1 MSTQPPHETQP
12 GPSFAPQGPD
22 AYATPPG
29 GGQPPVPPP
38 GYGSG
43 PGGGAPQPPKK
54 KNWFARHKF
63 LTAVL
68 AVVALIVIVPAV
80 SGGGEEG
87 PTGASRPTQGQ
98 DAADQ
103 PAAADAAAEEDAA
116 EPAAEP
122 EAPAEAEPP
131 AEAGAAGI
139 GEPVRDGKFEF
150 TVTGIEAGVAE
161 IGNESF
167 GEQAQGQFVLVQ
179 LTVTNIGDEPQTL
192 FDDNQTLVDDQGREH
207 SANTMAGIYLED
219 NDTFVNEINPGNTV
233 DGTIVFDIPTD
244 AVPVSIELHDS
255 AFSGGV
261 SVKLQ

>member
-1 MSTQPPHETQP
+1 MSTQPPHEAQS

-43 PGGGAPQPPKK
+43 SGGGAPQPPKK
-54 KNWFARHKF
+54 KSWFARHKV

-68 AVVALIVIVPAV
+68 AVVALIVIIPAI

-87 PTGASRPTQGQ
+87 STGASQPTQGQ

-103 PAAADAAAEEDAA
+103 PAAADAAEEDAA
-116 EPAAEP
+116 EPLPEP
-122 EAPAEAEPP
+122 EAPAEAS
-131 AEAGAAGI
+131 AAGI

-150 TVTGIEAGVAE
+150 TVTGVEPGVAE
-161 IGNESF
+161 VGDEYFS
-167 GEQAQGQFVLVQ
+167 EQAQGQFVLVR
-179 LTVTNIGDEPQTL
+179 LTVSNIGDEAQTL
-192 FDDNQTLVDDQGREH
+192 FGDNQTLVDDQGREH
-207 SANTMAGIYLED
+207 SANTTAGIYLDD

-233 DGTIVFDIPTD
+233 EGTIVFDIPAD

-261 SVKLQ
+261 SVSLQ